1 VSHHPYPDKIRLAV
15 AETIAKQVLV
25 MREWADLTAQTRDAF
40 LGDADQVLNTLWD
53 ASRVEVDRIGEL
65 PENTAFIDGDGFIA
79 SSVSH
84 AESNWME
91 NPVYA
96 IYWGDSGD

>member
-1 VSHHPYPDKIRLAV
+1 MSQHPYPGHVVEAV
-15 AETIAKQVLV
+15 ANVLWPEMYV
-25 MREWADLTAQTRDAF
+25 SSRAYDLAEKA
-40 LGDADQVLNTLWD
+40 LAALWD

-96 IYWGDSGD
+96 IYWGGSGD